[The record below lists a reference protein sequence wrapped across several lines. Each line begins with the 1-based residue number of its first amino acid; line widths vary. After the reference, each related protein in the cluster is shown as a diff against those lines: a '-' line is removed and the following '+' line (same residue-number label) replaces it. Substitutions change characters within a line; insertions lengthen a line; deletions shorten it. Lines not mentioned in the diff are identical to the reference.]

1 MANKDDCSCE
11 VEPAESG
18 QAVCAVASSF
28 FGTQKM
34 VSSRSLTLS
43 PDYWTGF
50 CLDLIVVALLF
61 FPPEVRK
68 YLTFVFFYF
77 NGNSEL

>member
-11 VEPAESG
+11 VDPTESDPA
-18 QAVCAVASSF
+18 VYAVASSF
-28 FGTQKM
+28 SGALKR

-43 PDYWTGF
+43 PHYWTGF
-50 CLDLIVVALLF
+50 CLDLIVVVLLF
-61 FPPEVRK
+61 FPLGIRK

>member
-1 MANKDDCSCE
+1 MANKDNCSCE
-11 VEPAESG
+11 VEPTESG
-18 QAVCAVASSF
+18 QAVCAVASSV
-28 FGTQKM
+28 FGAQRM

-50 CLDLIVVALLF
+50 CLDLIVVVLLF
-61 FPPEVRK
+61 FLLGGRK